1 LVAQESFGMS
11 TNLVEIFDTTLR
23 DGEQSPG
30 ASMNEHEKVQMALQ
44 LERLGVDIIEA
55 GFPIASKQE
64 FEGVKRIAET
74 IKNSRVAALARAL
87 PGDIERASAAI
98 EKAQRPV
105 LHTFIATS
113 DIHLEHKLRMGR
125 NEVIDAAGAAVR
137 LAKKL
142 NPRVEFSAEDATRS
156 DLDFLVAVVRAAVEA
171 GADVINLPDTVGYTT
186 PNEIRHMFAYVIKNV
201 PGSEKVVFSTHNH
214 NDLGLAVAN
223 ALAAVEG
230 GARQIECTI
239 NGIGERAGNTS
250 LEEVVMA
257 MRVRHQVYPYD
268 CGIHSS
274 EMVPSSTLLSKIT
287 GLPVPYNK
295 PIVGRN
301 AFAHE
306 SGIHQHGMIANA
318 ATYEI
323 MTPETVGRSRSELVL
338 GKHSGR
344 AGLAKRSGEL
354 GYQLSAEELDQL
366 YARFIDLADKK
377 KEVYDDDLR
386 MLIVALHNQTFEI
399 YHLDGVHT
407 SGQDPAV
414 AMVKLRRGDQVI
426 TETASGDGPIDA
438 ACKAIERAVN
448 VKGRLEQFEIRA
460 TTPGQDALGEAYVT
474 VGFGAKTYKGNGVST
489 NIIEAAVQAYLN
501 ALNKHLALAGDRSP
515 GVQTTAQ
522 AVGN

>member
-1 LVAQESFGMS
+1 MLTQM
-11 TNLVEIFDTTLR
+11 VEIFDTTLR

-74 IKNSRVAALARAL
+74 VKHSRVAALARAL
-87 PGDIERASAAI
+87 PKDIERACAAI
-98 EKAQRPV
+98 ENAARPV
-105 LHTFIATS
+105 LHTFLATS
-113 DIHLEHKLRMGR
+113 DIHLEHKLRMSR
-125 NEVIDAAGAAVR
+125 AEVIENAANAVAI
-137 LAKKL
+137 AKKL
-142 NPRVEFSAEDATRS
+142 IPRVEFSAEDATRS
-156 DLDFLVAVVRAAVEA
+156 DWDFLVQVVRAAVAA

-186 PNEIRHMFAYVIKNV
+186 PDEIRGMFEYVIKNV

-223 ALAAVEG
+223 ALAAVQG
-230 GARQIECTI
+230 GARQIECTV

-257 MRVRHQVYPYD
+257 MRTRHAIYPFD
-268 CGIHSS
+268 CNINSQ
-274 EMVPSSTLLSKIT
+274 EMVPSSTLLGKIT
-287 GLPVPYNK
+287 GLAIPYNK

-344 AGLAKRSGEL
+344 AGLAKRSAEL
-354 GYQLSAEELDQL
+354 GYTLDEAGLSKLYEL
-366 YARFIDLADKK
+366 FINLADKK

-386 MLIVALHNQTFEI
+386 MLIVSLHQQTFEI
-399 YHLDGVHT
+399 YHLVSVLT
-407 SGQDPAV
+407 SGHDPAM
-414 AMVKLRRGDQVI
+414 AMVALKKGDQKI

-438 ACKAIERAVN
+438 ACKAIERITG
-448 VKGRLEQFEIRA
+448 VKGRMDQFEIRA

-474 VGFGAKTYKGNGVST
+474 VEVGAKTYKGNGAST
-489 NIIEAAVQAYLN
+489 DIIEAAVQAYLS
-501 ALNKHLALAGDRSP
+501 AVNKHLALAGDARIHP
-515 GVQTTAQ
+515 QKDLPA
-522 AVGN
+522 AGNA